1 MDDASG
7 SLDLSSMLGNLTVDG
22 DFTTGTNSAVTLT
35 MPSTEGKGI
44 LTVGEDM
51 TINANTTWTGGEG
64 NVVIGGN
71 LANNISGTTFGL
83 LKFNGDTDQDITG
96 QKITVDSL
104 VVENTQNDVRTTPMC
119 DFQADVESLLLTTP
133 MATRT

>member
-1 MDDASG
+1 
-7 SLDLSSMLGNLTVDG
+7 
-22 DFTTGTNSAVTLT
+22 
-35 MPSTEGKGI
+35 
-44 LTVGEDM
+44 M

-104 VVENTQNDVRTTPMC
+104 VVENTQNDATNDTDVRFPGGC
-119 DFQADVESLLLTTP
+119 GYRCF
-133 MATRT
+133 